1 MLRASASSIK
11 LTNLY
16 GAPTGDTY
24 HPSTP
29 FANLIE
35 IDGVRILLD
44 CGWNDEFD
52 VNFLDAL
59 MPYLGDVHAVLF
71 STPELVSC
79 GALPF
84 VMEHIP
90 TGTCVAAAGS
100 TAKMGLHG
108 VLHPFLYLFPN
119 VKTWR
124 LENGLDFEMTVDK
137 VYSAFRSVTEPYGGK
152 VTIRHRDAEVEC
164 YPIFSGRMLGGHG
177 WLIKYKIDEL
187 FYCPD
192 FSLKPS
198 YALKRFLPPTTSTLL
213 FIDGSPFHLSGN
225 TGRKYEEQL
234 NALIREILG
243 TLRNGKDVLIPVSV
257 VGRGLEILTI
267 VTHLL
272 TEKGGDNY
280 TVVFASIQAAELVAK
295 ASTMTEA
302 LLDEIILS
310 ERQLFAN
317 VVTCK
322 TAEEV
327 LSVAGPKIC
336 IADGETLDYGV
347 SAELLGHFLQADA
360 DERENLVVL
369 TGAPKPHTNA
379 FTMAAAKKGD
389 AIDLRYTI
397 RSPLGKE
404 ELEEY
409 YLQIELEMEEQ
420 RKALEGGAYEVAS
433 LEDENSDNDNDAGKE
448 DEKQLRVTQQCTPG
462 LVLPSYMS
470 FVSKHL
476 QFPILETAASLANAM
491 FKKVDYAYGLPIS
504 EEMQFLMR
512 RKAPARIYSDEGPEG
527 IQMHNDAQ
535 AEANIPSKTFVNT
548 AVVSK
553 NSRVF
558 MTDLSGFADAA
569 IMRSLLKSRFS
580 FAKKIVLI
588 RGTVDDHRALYQ
600 FCRSEKV
607 MKCGE
612 NVFFPRTQRT
622 HLELATHVYSY
633 MVQLDPTLAN
643 ALPSALRRVK
653 ESRSSGFWDV
663 GWVDGALESSFV
675 SLTPEDD
682 ERQSVKRLRAEGN
695 DGEIKDGVFTLV
707 PLFGERAQQCARE
720 RELRGMQRGLFYV
733 GDVDLH
739 RLRDVARS
747 EMGLRGEFHKN
758 APMLVFDAGLCVR
771 KSANGNFSLSSMIS
785 PSVFALRKTVYGQFS
800 QTL

>member
-11 LTNLY
+11 LTSLY

-24 HPSTP
+24 HPSAP
-29 FANLIE
+29 FASLVE
-35 IDGVRILLD
+35 VDGVRILLD

-52 VNFLDAL
+52 VSFLDAL
-59 MPYLGDVHAVLF
+59 LPYLGDVHAVLF

-90 TGTCVAAAGS
+90 PGTCVAAAGS

-119 VKTWR
+119 TNTWQ
-124 LENGLDFEMTVDK
+124 LEKGTEFELTVDK

-198 YALKRFLPPTTSTLL
+198 YALKRFVPPTTPTLL
-213 FIDGSPFHLSGN
+213 FIDGSPLHLSGN

-234 NALIREILG
+234 NTLIREILG

-280 TVVFASIQAAELVAK
+280 TVVFASVQAAELVAK

-302 LLDEIILS
+302 LVDEIILS

-322 TAEEV
+322 TAEEA

-347 SAELLGHFLQADA
+347 SAELLEHFLQSDA
-360 DERENLVVL
+360 DERENLIVL
-369 TGAPKPHTNA
+369 PGTPKPHTNA
-379 FTMAAAKKGD
+379 FTVAAANKGD
-389 AIDLRYTI
+389 LINLRYTS

-409 YLQIELEMEEQ
+409 YLQLELELEEQ
-420 RKALEGGAYEVAS
+420 RKTLEGGAYEVAS
-433 LEDENSDNDNDAGKE
+433 LEDDASDDEEVAGRE
-448 DEKQLRVTQQCTPG
+448 EEKQTGKTQQCTPG

-476 QFPILETAASLANAM
+476 QFPILETAASLNNAVI
-491 FKKVDYAYGLPIS
+491 KKLDYSYGIPIS
-504 EEMQFLMR
+504 EELQVLMR
-512 RKAPARIYSDEGPEG
+512 RKAPARVYSDEGPEG

-535 AEANIPSKTFVNT
+535 AEANIPSKTFANT
-548 AVVSK
+548 VVARK

-558 MTDLSGFADAA
+558 MTDLSGFADTAT
-569 IMRSLLKSRFS
+569 MRSLLKSRFS

-588 RGTVDDHRALYQ
+588 RGTVDDYRALYQ

-612 NVFFPRTQRT
+612 NVFLPRTQGA

-633 MVQLDPTLAN
+633 DVQLNPTLAN

-653 ESRSSGFWDV
+653 ESGSDGSWDV
-663 GWVDGALESSFV
+663 GWVDGALESSFA
-675 SLTPEDD
+675 SPAPAND
-682 ERQSVKRLRAEGN
+682 ERPPTKRLRTEGGDGDMQDIVLTLAPLTSEKAE
-695 DGEIKDGVFTLV
+695 ECA
-707 PLFGERAQQCARE
+707 RARE
-720 RELRGMQRGLFYV
+720 RRGMQRGLFYV
-733 GDVDLH
+733 GEVDLH

-758 APMLVFDAGLCVR
+758 APMLVFDAGTCVR
-771 KSANGNFSLSSMIS
+771 KSANGNFSLSSMVS
-785 PSVFALRKTVYGQFS
+785 PSVFALRKAVYGQFS